1 MAFQFKRDRGDNIT
15 LILAG
20 DIDLEVTPE
29 IKTQLSSQL
38 EDAASL
44 TIDASNISYLDSS
57 GVSIL
62 VIAMQNSKQK
72 QIVFSISNISDE
84 AMRVLQLAKL
94 EKILPIKAT
103 SGPAQLV
110 DIDVFSKTGEADSA
124 LASQV
129 AKPAEPEDSPAT
141 TSNDD
146 DLIAAL
152 ASGDMAVGDVASGD
166 MTVGATD
173 DGQTDDGQTDD
184 GQTVDD
190 TPSIAP
196 SERAKSDASGAT
208 PEAAEAVVEPASD
221 TEKLAEAQGAK
232 PPAPD
237 KNSEGGGGGGFTPG
251 TFG

>member
-72 QIVFSISNISDE
+72 QIIFSISNMSDE

-94 EKILPIKAT
+94 DKILPIKAT

-152 ASGDMAVGDVASGD
+152 ASGDMASGDMAGGD
-166 MTVGATD
+166 MTVDA
-173 DGQTDDGQTDD
+173 TDD

-190 TPSIAP
+190 TPPIAP
-196 SERAKSDASGAT
+196 SETAKSDASGAA
-208 PEAAEAVVEPASD
+208 PEAAEAAVETASD
-221 TEKLAEAQGAK
+221 TEKPAEAPHAE

>member
-152 ASGDMAVGDVASGD
+152 ASGDMAGGD
-166 MTVGATD
+166 MTIGA
-173 DGQTDDGQTDD
+173 TDD

-190 TPSIAP
+190 TPPIAP
-196 SERAKSDASGAT
+196 SEKAKSDASGAT
-208 PEAAEAVVEPASD
+208 PEAAEPVVEPASD
-221 TEKLAEAQGAK
+221 TEKPAEAPRAE

>member
-72 QIVFSISNISDE
+72 QIVFSISNMSDE

-94 EKILPIKAT
+94 DKILPIKAT

-129 AKPAEPEDSPAT
+129 AKPAELEDSPAT

-152 ASGDMAVGDVASGD
+152 ASGDMAGGNVAGGD
-166 MTVGATD
+166 MTVDA
-173 DGQTDDGQTDD
+173 TDD

-190 TPSIAP
+190 TPPIAP
-196 SERAKSDASGAT
+196 SETAKSDASGAAPET
-208 PEAAEAVVEPASD
+208 AEAAVETASD
-221 TEKLAEAQGAK
+221 TEKPAEAPHAE

>member
-94 EKILPIKAT
+94 DKILPIKAT

-110 DIDVFSKTGEADSA
+110 DIDVFSKTGEADSV

-152 ASGDMAVGDVASGD
+152 ASGDMASGDMASGD
-166 MTVGATD
+166 MAGGDMTVDATD
-173 DGQTDDGQTDD
+173 DGQN
-184 GQTVDD
+184 VDD
-190 TPSIAP
+190 TPPIAP
-196 SERAKSDASGAT
+196 SETAKSDASGAAPET
-208 PEAAEAVVEPASD
+208 AEAAVETASD
-221 TEKLAEAQGAK
+221 TEKPAEAPHAE

>member
-152 ASGDMAVGDVASGD
+152 ASGDMAVGDVANGD
-166 MTVGATD
+166 MTVGA
-173 DGQTDDGQTDD
+173 TDDGQTDD

-196 SERAKSDASGAT
+196 SEKAKSDASGAT

-221 TEKLAEAQGAK
+221 TEKPAEAQGAK

>member
-38 EDAASL
+38 EDANSL

-152 ASGDMAVGDVASGD
+152 ASGDMASGDMAGGD
-166 MTVGATD
+166 MTVDA
-173 DGQTDDGQTDD
+173 TDD

-190 TPSIAP
+190 TPPIAP
-196 SERAKSDASGAT
+196 SEKAKSDASGAT
-208 PEAAEAVVEPASD
+208 PEAAEPVVEPASD
-221 TEKLAEAQGAK
+221 TEKPAEAPRAE

>member
-173 DGQTDDGQTDD
+173 DGQT
-184 GQTVDD
+184 VDD

-196 SERAKSDASGAT
+196 SEKAKSDASGAT
-208 PEAAEAVVEPASD
+208 PEAAEPVVEPASD
-221 TEKLAEAQGAK
+221 TEKPAEAPRAE

>member
-20 DIDLEVTPE
+20 DIDLEVTPA
-29 IKTQLSSQL
+29 IKKQLSSQL
-38 EDAASL
+38 DDAASL

-62 VIAMQNSKQK
+62 VIAMQSSKQK
-72 QIVFSISNISDE
+72 QIVFSVSNISDE

-94 EKILPIKAT
+94 DKILPIKAT

-129 AKPAEPEDSPAT
+129 ARPTEPADLPAAA
-141 TSNDD
+141 SDDD

-152 ASGDMAVGDVASGD
+152 ASGDMAAGDAADSD
-166 MTVGATD
+166 MTVDATD
-173 DGQTDDGQTDD
+173 NGQS
-184 GQTVDD
+184 VND
-190 TPSIAP
+190 TQSIEP
-196 SERAKSDASGAT
+196 SEAAKLGSSDASDAV
-208 PEAAEAVVEPASD
+208 PEDAEPSVEPASN
-221 TEKLAEAQGAK
+221 TEKPAEAPRTKQLAS
-232 PPAPD
+232 D

>member
-38 EDAASL
+38 EDAAAL
-44 TIDASNISYLDSS
+44 TIDAANISYLDSS

-62 VIAMQNSKQK
+62 VIAMQSSKQK

-94 EKILPIKAT
+94 DKILPIKGV

-129 AKPAEPEDSPAT
+129 AMPSEPPEPENMPAAG
-141 TSNDD
+141 SDDD

-152 ASGDMAVGDVASGD
+152 ANGDMANNDMANNDMASDDVAAS
-166 MTVGATD
+166 TAD
-173 DGQTDDGQTDD
+173 DGQNIDEAPQIE
-184 GQTVDD
+184 
-190 TPSIAP
+190 PSDMAEAAP
-196 SERAKSDASGAT
+196 SSTA
-208 PEAAEAVVEPASD
+208 PETVKQPVKPAAETV
-221 TEKLAEAQGAK
+221 KQAEAPSA
-232 PPAPD
+232 PSPAPD
-237 KNSEGGGGGGFTPG
+237 KNNQGGGGGGFTPG

>member
-173 DGQTDDGQTDD
+173 DGQTDDGQT
-184 GQTVDD
+184 VDD

-196 SERAKSDASGAT
+196 SEKAKSDASGAT

-221 TEKLAEAQGAK
+221 TEKPAEAQSAK

>member
-1 MAFQFKRDRGDNIT
+1 MAFQFKRDRSDNIT

-38 EDAASL
+38 DDAASL

-62 VIAMQNSKQK
+62 VIAMQSSKQK

-84 AMRVLQLAKL
+84 AVRVLQLAKL
-94 EKILPIKAT
+94 DKILPVKAI

-129 AKPAEPEDSPAT
+129 AKPAEPEDFPAA
-141 TSNDD
+141 TSDDD

-152 ASGDMAVGDVASGD
+152 ASGDMAGSDLSD
-166 MTVGATD
+166 EDITLEATD
-173 DGQTDDGQTDD
+173 SGQA
-184 GQTVDD
+184 VDD
-190 TPSIAP
+190 TPPIEP
-196 SERAKSDASGAT
+196 SETAKPDT
-208 PEAAEAVVEPASD
+208 PSPTSETVEPPGGFTSD
-221 TEKLAEAQGAK
+221 TEKQAEMQRTA

-237 KNSEGGGGGGFTPG
+237 ENTEGGGGGGFTPG

>member
-72 QIVFSISNISDE
+72 QIIFSISNMSDE

-94 EKILPIKAT
+94 DKILPIKAT

-129 AKPAEPEDSPAT
+129 AKPAELEDSPAT

-152 ASGDMAVGDVASGD
+152 ASGDMAGGNVAGGD
-166 MTVGATD
+166 MTVDA
-173 DGQTDDGQTDD
+173 TDD

-190 TPSIAP
+190 TPPIAP
-196 SERAKSDASGAT
+196 SETAKSDASGAAPET
-208 PEAAEAVVEPASD
+208 AEAAVETASD
-221 TEKLAEAQGAK
+221 TEKPAEAPHAE

>member
-15 LILAG
+15 LLLAG

-38 EDAASL
+38 DDAASL

-84 AMRVLQLAKL
+84 AMRVLTLAKL
-94 EKILPIKAT
+94 DKILPIKAV

-129 AKPAEPEDSPAT
+129 AKPAEPGDFSAAT
-141 TSNDD
+141 SDD
-146 DLIAAL
+146 NDLIAAL
-152 ASGDMAVGDVASGD
+152 ASGEMAGDEVATSD
-166 MTVGATD
+166 LTVDAD
-173 DGQTDDGQTDD
+173 DG
-184 GQTVDD
+184 GQTVEE
-190 TPSIAP
+190 TPNIEPIETAEP
-196 SERAKSDASGAT
+196 DASNPAPT
-208 PEAAEAVVEPASD
+208 AVEPPVETPGDGEKQVEASS
-221 TEKLAEAQGAK
+221 TVT
-232 PPAPD
+232 PAPP
-237 KNSEGGGGGGFTPG
+237 KNTEGNGGGGFTPG

>member
-72 QIVFSISNISDE
+72 QIIFSISNMSDE

-94 EKILPIKAT
+94 DKILPIKAT

-129 AKPAEPEDSPAT
+129 AKPAEPEDWPAT

-152 ASGDMAVGDVASGD
+152 ASGDMASGDMAGGD
-166 MTVGATD
+166 MTVDA
-173 DGQTDDGQTDD
+173 TDD

-190 TPSIAP
+190 TPPIAP
-196 SERAKSDASGAT
+196 SETAKSDASGAA
-208 PEAAEAVVEPASD
+208 PEAAEAAVETASD
-221 TEKLAEAQGAK
+221 TEKPAEAPHAE

>member
-72 QIVFSISNISDE
+72 QIVFSISNMSDE

-94 EKILPIKAT
+94 DKILPIKAT

-129 AKPAEPEDSPAT
+129 AKPAEPEDSPAS

-152 ASGDMAVGDVASGD
+152 ASGDMAGGD
-166 MTVGATD
+166 MTGDA
-173 DGQTDDGQTDD
+173 TDD

-190 TPSIAP
+190 TPPIAP
-196 SERAKSDASGAT
+196 SETAKSDASGAT
-208 PEAAEAVVEPASD
+208 PEAAEAAVEPASD
-221 TEKLAEAQGAK
+221 TEKPPEAPRAV

>member
-38 EDAASL
+38 EDANSL

-152 ASGDMAVGDVASGD
+152 ASGDMAGGD
-166 MTVGATD
+166 MTVSA
-173 DGQTDDGQTDD
+173 TDD

-190 TPSIAP
+190 TPPIAP
-196 SERAKSDASGAT
+196 SEKAKSDASGAP
-208 PEAAEAVVEPASD
+208 PEAAEPVVEPASD
-221 TEKLAEAQGAK
+221 TEKLAEAPRAE
-232 PPAPD
+232 PLAPD

>member
-72 QIVFSISNISDE
+72 QIIFSISNMSDE
-84 AMRVLQLAKL
+84 AMRVLQLTKL
-94 EKILPIKAT
+94 DKILPIKAT

-129 AKPAEPEDSPAT
+129 AKPAEPEDSTAT

-152 ASGDMAVGDVASGD
+152 ASGDMASGDMAGGD
-166 MTVGATD
+166 MTVDA
-173 DGQTDDGQTDD
+173 TDD

-190 TPSIAP
+190 TPPIAP
-196 SERAKSDASGAT
+196 SETAKSDASGAAPET
-208 PEAAEAVVEPASD
+208 AEAAVETASD
-221 TEKLAEAQGAK
+221 TEKPAEAPHAE

>member
-72 QIVFSISNISDE
+72 QIVFSISNMSDE

-94 EKILPIKAT
+94 DKILPIKAV

-129 AKPAEPEDSPAT
+129 AKPAEPEDLPAAA
-141 TSNDD
+141 SDDD

-152 ASGDMAVGDVASGD
+152 ASGDMAGGDVAGGD
-166 MTVGATD
+166 ITGDTSN
-173 DGQTDDGQTDD
+173 D

-190 TPSIAP
+190 TPPIAP
-196 SERAKSDASGAT
+196 SETAEPAVARPA
-208 PEAAEAVVEPASD
+208 PEAVEPPVEAASDNEKQAEAPRAV
-221 TEKLAEAQGAK
+221 

-237 KNSEGGGGGGFTPG
+237 KNPEGGGGGGFTPG

>member
-72 QIVFSISNISDE
+72 QIIFSISNMSDE

-94 EKILPIKAT
+94 DKILPIKAT

-152 ASGDMAVGDVASGD
+152 ASGDMASGDMASGD
-166 MTVGATD
+166 MAGGDMTVDA
-173 DGQTDDGQTDD
+173 TDD

-190 TPSIAP
+190 TPPIAP
-196 SERAKSDASGAT
+196 SETAKSDASGAAPET
-208 PEAAEAVVEPASD
+208 AEAAVETASD
-221 TEKLAEAQGAK
+221 TEKPAEAPHAE